1 MRLLRSL
8 VAVIALLPAL
18 CTATTPPSQEA
29 CREAFQTNAII
40 DALAICEPL
49 AEQGDGEA
57 AFFAART
64 YSLHFDDFQSQ
75 TKALKWLQVARNAG
89 LAEAGYYLG
98 MAYQHGQGTY
108 IDLEKAISAYQF
120 AADRNNP
127 NAQRNLGMLYKEGN
141 GVAKNGAKAFDLISR
156 SAKAG
161 IIDSQLTAGVML
173 LRGEGVEKDERLG
186 HSWIKQAAVAGNQD
200 AQLALGIMYSDLD
213 IAASINWY
221 EQAAAQDNPYALYHL
236 AILYL
241 KGMRVPQDL
250 YKAREYA
257 RQSAELG
264 HLSSSTL
271 LQSIDERLAHTS
283 PEETA
288 KAAQEAARPVLT
300 EKLKS
305 ELIPHSQKTPKA
317 KVIQQPKV
325 AVKTIAA
332 PTPAKAPKPATAA
345 KPAKASTSP
354 TQTLPAT
361 AKITIKKQNSA
372 KVAETQVAADTS
384 PKVSTSNLTSGKRIT
399 SITKAPVTATPRR
412 YGLQSLDWILL
423 QPAKEYLT
431 QLVQLATLAEVEAY
445 IRQYKLSGKVIY
457 FPARTQLGDVYIV
470 LFRTGV
476 TRIKQ
481 ARIITRDVLPASIV
495 KNAWIR
501 PFESLQKAVKPTE

>member
-1 MRLLRSL
+1 MRLFTS
-8 VAVIALLPAL
+8 VIAVFALLPAL
-18 CTATTPPSQEA
+18 SLAAVQPAQDA
-29 CREAFQTNAII
+29 CREAFQTNIVDA
-40 DALAICEPL
+40 ALAACEAL
-49 AEQGDGEA
+49 AEKGDGEA

-75 TKALKWLQVARNAG
+75 ANALKWLQVARQAG

-98 MAYQHGQGTY
+98 LAYQHGQGTG
-108 IDLEKAISAYQF
+108 IDLSKAIDAYRF
-120 AADRNNP
+120 AANLNNP
-127 NAQRNLGMLYKEGN
+127 HAQRNLGMLYKEGN
-141 GVAKNGAKAFDLISR
+141 GVPKDGAKAFELISR

-213 IAASINWY
+213 IGASINWY

-241 KGMRVPQDL
+241 KGLRVPQDL
-250 YKAREYA
+250 QKAREYA

-271 LQSIDERLAHTS
+271 LQSIDERLARIS
-283 PEETA
+283 PEERAA
-288 KAAQEAARPVLT
+288 KAEQEAAKPVLT
-300 EKLKS
+300 DKLKS
-305 ELIPHSQKTPKA
+305 ELIP
-317 KVIQQPKV
+317 QPKQPPKV
-325 AVKTIAA
+325 KAVVKTTTP
-332 PTPAKAPKPATAA
+332 PTPAKAAAPPKAPKPAKPA
-345 KPAKASTSP
+345 KPAKAP
-354 TQTLPAT
+354 
-361 AKITIKKQNSA
+361 
-372 KVAETQVAADTS
+372 KVTVAAAKTTLTADKATEQKQQ
-384 PKVSTSNLTSGKRIT
+384 PAAKVSTQNLTSGKSLTRI
-399 SITKAPVTATPRR
+399 SKPAPATAAQVS
-412 YGLQSLDWILL
+412 GLQTLDWILL
-423 QPAKEYLT
+423 QPGKEYLT
-431 QLVQLATLAEVEAY
+431 QLVQLATLEQVDAY
-445 IRQYKLSGKVIY
+445 IRQYKLRGKVVY

-481 ARIITRDVLPASIV
+481 ARIISQEVLPASLV

-501 PFESLQKAVKPTE
+501 PFNSLQKAVRPTE